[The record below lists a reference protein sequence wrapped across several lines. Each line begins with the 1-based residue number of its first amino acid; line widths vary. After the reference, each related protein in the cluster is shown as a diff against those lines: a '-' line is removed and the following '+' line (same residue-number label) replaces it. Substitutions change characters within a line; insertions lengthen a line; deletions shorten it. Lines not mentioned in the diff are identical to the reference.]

1 MKTERDSEEGL
12 DRVGEDGYGS
22 DDSGEFFMIFG
33 KTSAYMKVDATVR
46 PMMWHMSDG
55 EEEYLTEPMELYSV
69 ERDAEYMTVPVHEEA
84 DSGDIDFDV
93 EEETDEGQRG
103 RKEDGVG
110 LCDDKLRGKR
120 LEAYTEW
127 RFRHGEEGVVCED
140 DLYGGGSAGEEND
153 DEDVKVYAL
162 KVTTEEIEIAKGEQE
177 ESDVHS
183 VYLGCCERPHRC
195 RRLGKKEGEG
205 WLKVCY
211 AAMDGAPSKVIGIY
225 MYTREE
231 QKFRRSTKEERGGMD
246 IEPGEDES
254 WTVDR
259 LKRWCRNRSYMY
271 LKLLSRS

>member
-1 MKTERDSEEGL
+1 MKTERDYEEGL

-93 EEETDEGQRG
+93 EEETDQGQRG

-177 ESDVHS
+177 ESGPGHESEIQSPVRIGRVLDV
-183 VYLGCCERPHRC
+183 R
-195 RRLGKKEGEG
+195 
-205 WLKVCY
+205 W
-211 AAMDGAPSKVIGIY
+211 IY
-225 MYTREE
+225 GLEHEKLYITTAGDRAQTRN
-231 QKFRRSTKEERGGMD
+231 K
-246 IEPGEDES
+246 
-254 WTVDR
+254 
-259 LKRWCRNRSYMY
+259 
-271 LKLLSRS
+271 